1 MHRLCAGRPGPAR
14 DGETGSPSTAHGSAA
29 RGRAVAA
36 AARREAVAA
45 VVRTAGLTGEAA
57 ATSGAAA
64 RGGQRRGAGERG
76 ARAMSE
82 GRRREME
89 GGGDGGEGRGGGGGG
104 GGENGGTEF
113 VSVSGAAAGGGAAA
127 ALSLFERCFEP
138 GIPCHCDRRARER
151 RSRARRIHDARAIF
165 AESGPQREAVFSAD
179 VQRRARKQAQ
189 RRRCRAA
196 WASRVQWR
204 GAAGSDVHRVAPRGR
219 RSARAGQEALGR
231 LKRTSALI
239 AWVGGAGGR
248 IHFVFATRLPTG
260 INTGGGINTFPN
272 GIKRRVDFSCVPSWC
287 VPVGG
292 NVRVHGSAQAYTCK
306 HANPAPRRARSR
318 LLHSR
323 NSPRGDRRRAI
334 RSH

>member
-1 MHRLCAGRPGPAR
+1 MHRLCAHRGR
-14 DGETGSPSTAHGSAA
+14 DGGERLAKHRSAA

-76 ARAMSE
+76 ARANSE

-113 VSVSGAAAGGGAAA
+113 VSVSGAAAGGGAGGGALA
-127 ALSLFERCFEP
+127 VERAVLSL
-138 GIPCHCDRRARER
+138 GSPCHCDRRARQR

-204 GAAGSDVHRVAPRGR
+204 GAAGSDVHRVAPRAR

-239 AWVGGAGGR
+239 AGRGGR
-248 IHFVFATRLPTG
+248 DSTLYSP
-260 INTGGGINTFPN
+260 
-272 GIKRRVDFSCVPSWC
+272 
-287 VPVGG
+287 
-292 NVRVHGSAQAYTCK
+292 
-306 HANPAPRRARSR
+306 HAS
-318 LLHSR
+318 LSV
-323 NSPRGDRRRAI
+323 
-334 RSH
+334 

>member
-1 MHRLCAGRPGPAR
+1 MPCAQRGRATGEKARQAPLSGEGEGGGEARGGGSGGADGGIVQRRRECAQADPQAVRAARRAGRVRRLAKHR
-14 DGETGSPSTAHGSAA
+14 SAA
-29 RGRAVAA
+29 RGRAAAA

-127 ALSLFERCFEP
+127 ALTRCLSAVLSLGSHATATGVP
-138 GIPCHCDRRARER
+138 GNGDRAR
-151 RSRARRIHDARAIF
+151 AATHDARAIF

-189 RRRCRAA
+189 RRRPSTGSAPGGCAAREPRPEPRQRAA
-196 WASRVQWR
+196 RR
-204 GAAGSDVHRVAPRGR
+204 GARAASVPR
-219 RSARAGQEALGR
+219 AA
-231 LKRTSALI
+231 
-239 AWVGGAGGR
+239 
-248 IHFVFATRLPTG
+248 
-260 INTGGGINTFPN
+260 
-272 GIKRRVDFSCVPSWC
+272 
-287 VPVGG
+287 
-292 NVRVHGSAQAYTCK
+292 
-306 HANPAPRRARSR
+306 
-318 LLHSR
+318 
-323 NSPRGDRRRAI
+323 
-334 RSH
+334 